1 MQRRHFL
8 ETAKAVNYSQDSIE
22 HILDEML
29 EKTDSVINEISKLI
43 SEELSKHI
51 SAPIFQGL
59 AKAKQKL
66 EQ

>member
-1 MQRRHFL
+1 MQRRHFI

-51 SAPIFQGL
+51 SDPIFQGL
-59 AKAKQKL
+59 TKAKQKL